1 MQDSPHHLDRKV
13 YAKELELRVEH
24 QEKIMSCLDLD
35 KSMKDAIFVYELHGE
50 KARFTFFIVC
60 MTHLSCNIPSS
71 IFLTHCIKYSRI
83 RFPLTCILSYK
94 NRIVDCL
101 LIRENT
107 GPWKTV
113 FSLILYSDRIL
124 AKWFG
129 HLQFKR

>member
-1 MQDSPHHLDRKV
+1 MIMQDSPHHLDRKV

-83 RFPLTCILSYK
+83 RFPLTCILLYK

-107 GPWKTV
+107 GP
-113 FSLILYSDRIL
+113 
-124 AKWFG
+124 
-129 HLQFKR
+129 

>member
-1 MQDSPHHLDRKV
+1 MIMQDSPHHLDRKL

-35 KSMKDAIFVYELHGE
+35 KSMNDAIFVYELFGE

-60 MTHLSCNIPSS
+60 VTHLSCNIPSS
-71 IFLTHCIKYSRI
+71 IFLIHCIKYSRI
-83 RFPLTCILSYK
+83 RFLITCILSYK

-107 GPWKTV
+107 GP
-113 FSLILYSDRIL
+113 
-124 AKWFG
+124 
-129 HLQFKR
+129 